1 MEYLTISQV
10 AAEWKISNRRIQVLC
25 SQNRIQGAYQF
36 GRTWAIPAD
45 AQRMR
50 GYDPVDIGKS
60 GRKRKKRNDRERDQH
75 NNWADCESN
84 P

>member
-45 AQRMR
+45 AQKPEDARIR
-50 GYDPVDIGKS
+50 S
-60 GRKRKKRNDRERDQH
+60 GRYRKIRKE
-75 NNWADCESN
+75 AEKEE
-84 P
+84 

>member
-25 SQNRIQGAYQF
+25 SQNRIPGAYQL

-45 AQRMR
+45 AQKPEDARIR
-50 GYDPVDIGKS
+50 SGKY
-60 GRKRKKRNDRERDQH
+60 RKTTKET
-75 NNWADCESN
+75 EEEE
-84 P
+84 

>member
-25 SQNRIQGAYQF
+25 SQNRIPGAYRL

-45 AQRMR
+45 AQKPEDARIR
-50 GYDPVDIGKS
+50 SGKY
-60 GRKRKKRNDRERDQH
+60 RKITRET
-75 NNWADCESN
+75 EKEE
-84 P
+84 

>member
-45 AQRMR
+45 AQKPEDARIR
-50 GYDPVDIGKS
+50 S
-60 GRKRKKRNDRERDQH
+60 GRYRKIRKET
-75 NNWADCESN
+75 EKEE
-84 P
+84 

>member
-25 SQNRIQGAYQF
+25 SQNRIPGAYQL

-45 AQRMR
+45 AQKPEDARIR
-50 GYDPVDIGKS
+50 SGKY
-60 GRKRKKRNDRERDQH
+60 RKITGETEKEK
-75 NNWADCESN
+75 
-84 P
+84 